1 MNLLSSIALV
11 IATGLITRYLTR
23 RKTNTDI
30 EEIKIKAK
38 SESLDVIL
46 KSQAIL
52 KELTEPLQNEINQLR
67 VELDSLKPLICKMEN
82 CQNRKK

>member
-1 MNLLSSIALV
+1 MNLLSSISLV

-38 SESLDVIL
+38 SESLDIIL
-46 KSQAIL
+46 KSQSIL
-52 KELTEPLQNEINQLR
+52 KELTEPLQAEINQLR
-67 VELDSLKPLICKMEN
+67 LEINELKPFICKAEN
-82 CQNRKK
+82 CKNRKK

>member
-1 MNLLSSIALV
+1 MNSLSSIALV